1 MAHAAANRALT
12 VGVSPEP
19 MAEVVAVKA
28 GARAA
33 AKAGVKD
40 VAKDGVAGAAGA
52 GANAPDQASVT
63 VWTPT
68 ASRAATTA

>member
-19 MAEVVAVKA
+19 MAEVVAVKG

-40 VAKDGVAGAAGA
+40 VADGAAGA
-52 GANAPDQASVT
+52 GANAPYQASVT

-68 ASRAATTA
+68 ASRPATTA

>member
-12 VGVSPEP
+12 VGVSPAP
-19 MAEVVAVKA
+19 MAEVVAVKV
-28 GARAA
+28 A
-33 AKAGVKD
+33 AKAGV
-40 VAKDGVAGAAGA
+40 KDGVAGAAGA

-68 ASRAATTA
+68 ASRPATTA